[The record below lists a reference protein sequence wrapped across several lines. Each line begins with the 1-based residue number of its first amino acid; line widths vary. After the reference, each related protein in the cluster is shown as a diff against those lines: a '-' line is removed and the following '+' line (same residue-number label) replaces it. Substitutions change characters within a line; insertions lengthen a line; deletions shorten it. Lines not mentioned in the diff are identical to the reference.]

1 MEKRIDHEKLNNLVC
16 EVEDRHENG
25 ILGANEKEM
34 APIWKITKAT
44 MKSDYLAV
52 SLRQYNLIEAYAAK
66 SSHTTEEKNQTLKQ
80 LHKKYSWLNRRVTE
94 YRHGNLIIRS

>member
-1 MEKRIDHEKLNNLVC
+1 MERIDHEKLNKLVC
-16 EVEDRHENG
+16 KIEDRHENG

-44 MKSDYLAV
+44 IKSGYLAV

-66 SSHTTEEKNQTLKQ
+66 SSHTREEKDQSLKQ

-94 YRHGNLIIRS
+94 YRHGNLIIQS

>member
-1 MEKRIDHEKLNNLVC
+1 MKELNNLVC

-44 MKSDYLAV
+44 MKSGYLAV
-52 SLRQYNLIEAYAAK
+52 SLRQYNLIEAYAIK
-66 SSHTTEEKNQTLKQ
+66 SSHTTEEKDKTVKQ

-94 YRHGNLIIRS
+94 YRHGNLIIRSLR